1 VRYIHLNPLRA
12 KLVKSLTQLDRYR
25 WCGHGIL
32 MGKVKNEWQERDYV
46 LKWFGKSQSEAKG
59 EYRSYVKK
67 GIDQGRRPELVGG
80 GLIRSLGG
88 WSAVKA
94 LRRAGERELSD
105 DRILGSGKFVEQV
118 LKEAEGNVK
127 YQLPV
132 KEQGRKIDEF
142 ITQLCQNAKV
152 SIKELKS
159 GSRRKEVSGVRSM
172 IAIGLVK
179 NYGVSL
185 AEVARRVGV
194 STTAISK
201 IIKRSN

>member
-1 VRYIHLNPLRA
+1 
-12 KLVKSLTQLDRYR
+12 
-25 WCGHGIL
+25 
-32 MGKVKNEWQERDYV
+32 MGKVKSEWQDRDYV
-46 LKWFGKSQSEAKG
+46 LKWFGKTESDAKG

-67 GIDQGRRPELVGG
+67 GIGQGRRPELVGG

-94 LRRAGERELSD
+94 LRRAGGRELSD
-105 DRILGSGKFVEQV
+105 DRILGSGAFVEQI
-118 LKEAEGNVK
+118 LKEAEGNVI

-132 KEQGRKIDEF
+132 KEQDRKIDDF
-142 ITQLCQNAKV
+142 ITKLYKNAKV
-152 SIKELKS
+152 SIKELRS
-159 GSRRKEVSGVRSM
+159 GSRRKEVSGVRSL

-179 NYGVSL
+179 NHGVSL

-201 IIKRSN
+201 IIKRANK